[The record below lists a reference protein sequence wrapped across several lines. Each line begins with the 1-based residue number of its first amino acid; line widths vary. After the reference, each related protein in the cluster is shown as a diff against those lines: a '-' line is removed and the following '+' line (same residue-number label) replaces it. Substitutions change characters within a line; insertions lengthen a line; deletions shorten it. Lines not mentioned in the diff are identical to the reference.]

1 MASQAYLDAIN
12 GTTTTRQGVLDQI
25 AESIRLQQMYSSQNY
40 NGMNSE
46 LSKAASLEG
55 QKQTQLKDLLNAGNS
70 SGSWGAGG
78 SGSGGGSS
86 VNPFSGGGAA
96 GSSGAPTV
104 STDNRFAAGL
114 SDAEARL
121 RSLLD
126 DPDSI
131 KQSAAYKFRVKQGED
146 ALQRNLGAR
155 GLLNSGNRLMELTKY
170 GQDMGSQEYD
180 AQYGRLG
187 NLLSNYSQ
195 GYTADKNA
203 NTAQFSAQAN
213 AWNTA
218 QGNQDANT
226 RQQNDIWNQRTPVSL
241 GVNSGFRWVG

>member
-1 MASQAYLDAIN
+1 MANQAYLDAIN
-12 GTTTTRQGVLDQI
+12 GTSVSKQGLIDQI
-25 AESIRLQQMYSSQNY
+25 KQSIDSQNYYSSQNT
-40 NGMNSE
+40 GAGNSD
-46 LSKAASLEG
+46 LRNAATREYH
-55 QKQTQLKDLLNAGNS
+55 KQAQLKDLLALLNQ
-70 SGSWGAGG
+70 SGGSGWSAGG
-78 SGSGGGSS
+78 SVGNPFGTGSGG
-86 VNPFSGGGAA
+86 A
-96 GSSGAPTV
+96 GVPKV

-187 NLLSNYSQ
+187 NLLGNYSQ

-241 GVNSGFRWVG
+241 GVNSGFRWLG